1 MHILIAPNAFK
12 NSLSAGEVASAIE
25 TGLITSQLK
34 CTTECFP
41 IADGGD
47 GTGELIVQKCGGE
60 MMNVMVHDPL
70 GGKINASFGLIENGH
85 TAIIEM
91 ANASGIRLL
100 KPDELN
106 PLEASSLGTGE
117 LILAALDAGARKII
131 LTLGGS
137 ATVDGGMGILSALGV
152 QFLDE
157 GNDPLTTAETLV
169 DLAHIEINQ
178 VDQRITDC
186 EFVLLCDVDNP
197 LLGEEGA
204 ASVFGPQKGATPDE
218 VLMLEESLTRLR
230 AVALREHGLEMD
242 VPHGGAAGGVSAGL
256 HAFLGASLVNGIDE
270 FIRVTSFEAAAQK
283 ASLIITG
290 EGSLDEQTLRG
301 KGPMGVAVRA
311 KALGIPVI
319 GLAGKVPLNTPVE
332 MKKYFQVLLSIG
344 IGPGDVESA
353 MKQTRENL
361 IRIGEQ
367 IGHLL
372 SMGRGELR

>member
-25 TGLITSQLK
+25 TGLINSKLE

-47 GTGELIVQKCGGE
+47 GTGVLIVSKCAGE
-60 MMNVMVHDPL
+60 MMEVQVHDPL
-70 GGKINASFGLIENGH
+70 GRKINASFGLVENGH
-85 TAIIEM
+85 TAVIEM
-91 ANASGIRLL
+91 ANASGLRLL
-100 KPDELN
+100 KSDELN
-106 PLEASSLGTGE
+106 PLEASSYGTGE
-117 LILAALDAGARKII
+117 LIMAALDAGVKKII

-137 ATVDGGMGILSALGV
+137 ATVDGGMGILRALGV
-152 QFLDE
+152 QFLDRE
-157 GNDPLTTAETLV
+157 NDSLTTAETLV
-169 DLAHIEINQ
+169 DLAHIEIND

-204 ASVFGPQKGATPDE
+204 AAVFGPQKGASPDE
-218 VLMLEESLTRLR
+218 VLMLEESLARLR
-230 AVALREHGLEMD
+230 AVALKEHGLEMD
-242 VPHGGAAGGVSAGL
+242 VPHGGAAGGISAGL

-270 FIRVTSFEAAAQK
+270 FIRITAFDESIKRAGLV
-283 ASLIITG
+283 ITG

-311 KALGIPVI
+311 KAAGIPVI
-319 GLAGKVPLNTPVE
+319 GLAGKVPVNIPVE
-332 MKKYFQVLLSIG
+332 MKQYFQVLLPIG
-344 IGPGDVESA
+344 NGPTDIESA

-361 IRIGEQ
+361 IRVGEQ
-367 IGHLL
+367 IGRLL
-372 SMGRGELR
+372 AMGRG